1 MRTKLGW
8 AVTVLG
14 ALCCVLGLALAV
26 VLGPDSRFKTGPH
39 EVDTDGTVV
48 VTAPK
53 VISWKGL
60 QVEVLAELPVNKPVF
75 VGIGNSVDVQNYVGK
90 VERLEVT
97 SFSTPWTLKT
107 RQVTGKEGLPGAPTA
122 LDWWIAHSAGLGGAS
137 VSTELPDQTV
147 SVAII
152 AVGATNLTGLKVTF
166 AYGIKG
172 GFAKGIALVLLG
184 AGGIWGGGLLRAGDA
199 MHDDAEEVVEIEEI
213 VYVYVDEDGV
223 EHEISEEE
231 AAALEAA
238 EAEEEDGEPVEP
250 EPEPESESEP
260 KPDPEPEPERPI
272 ATTGVLTAA
281 DIVAGVE
288 VPEENV
294 TYVYVDEDGVEHEI
308 SPDELEHYEPV
319 DDDEEDRS

>member
-26 VLGPDSRFKTGPH
+26 VLGPDSRFTTGPH

-75 VGIGNSVDVQNYVGK
+75 VGIGNSVDVQDYVGD

-97 SFSTPWTLKT
+97 SFSTPWKVKT
-107 RQVTGKEGLPGAPTA
+107 REVSGKEGLPGAPTA
-122 LDWWIAHSAGLGGAS
+122 LDWWIADSAGLGGAS
-137 VSTELPDQTV
+137 VSTRLPDQTV
-147 SVAII
+147 SAAIV
-152 AVGATNLTGLKVTF
+152 AVGATNLTGLKVSF
-166 AYGIKG
+166 AYGIEG
-172 GFAKGIALVLLG
+172 GFAKGVALVLVG
-184 AGGIWGGGLLRAGDA
+184 AGGIWGGRLMRTYDA
-199 MHDDAEEVVEIEEI
+199 DEEDVDDEPADDEELVEVEEI

-231 AAALEAA
+231 AAALEAGEEPA
-238 EAEEEDGEPVEP
+238 EAETDPEPDPESEP
-250 EPEPESESEP
+250 EPA
-260 KPDPEPEPERPI
+260 PERPI

-281 DIVAGVE
+281 DIVAGA
-288 VPEENV
+288 VPEEAV

-308 SPDELEHYEPV
+308 SPEELEHFEPA

>member
-26 VLGPDSRFKTGPH
+26 VLGPDSRFRTGPH

-75 VGIGNSVDVQNYVGK
+75 VGIGNSVDVQNYVGD

-97 SFSTPWTLKT
+97 SFSTPWKVKT
-107 RQVTGKEGLPGAPTA
+107 REVSGKEGLPGAPTA
-122 LDWWIAHSAGLGGAS
+122 LDWWIADSAGLGGAS
-137 VSTELPDQTV
+137 VSTRLPDQTV
-147 SVAII
+147 SAAIV
-152 AVGATNLTGLKVTF
+152 AVGATNLTGLKVSF
-166 AYGIKG
+166 AYGIEG
-172 GFAKGIALVLLG
+172 GFAKGIALVLVG
-184 AGGIWGGGLLRAGDA
+184 AGGIWGGRLMRTYDA
-199 MHDDAEEVVEIEEI
+199 DEDDAEDTGDESVDDGEVVEVEEI

-238 EAEEEDGEPVEP
+238 EQHDEAEADPEP
-250 EPEPESESEP
+250 EPEPEP
-260 KPDPEPEPERPI
+260 APERPI

-281 DIVAGVE
+281 DIVAGA
-288 VPEENV
+288 VPEEAV

-308 SPDELEHYEPV
+308 SPEELEHFEPA
-319 DDDEEDRS
+319 DDDEEDQS